1 MRNHVRGSMKLG
13 AALLAL
19 AGKTLA
25 DLMRRAARGTMPA
38 DDPTPTDDVLQ
49 QRRTPPRKTKVR
61 KDRQNKRAVTIHLEP
76 EVHEGIRAAAGHYER
91 SVENLLRRALQRLVE
106 DHQAGKADRYFN

>member
-1 MRNHVRGSMKLG
+1 M
-13 AALLAL
+13 
-19 AGKTLA
+19 A
-25 DLMRRAARGTMPA
+25 DLMRGAARGTVPA

-49 QRRTPPRKTKVR
+49 QRRTPPRNKVR